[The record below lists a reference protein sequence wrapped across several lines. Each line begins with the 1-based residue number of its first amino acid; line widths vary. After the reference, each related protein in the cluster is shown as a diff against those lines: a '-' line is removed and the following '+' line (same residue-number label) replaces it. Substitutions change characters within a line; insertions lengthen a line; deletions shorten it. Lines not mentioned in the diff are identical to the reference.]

1 MRRRLLLEL
10 MLGIKISIIGKKRRV
25 SRLRLSFFRVQKCS
39 ISTRWSHIIK
49 TQPGVLPVRIFDV
62 QEYLCRCCFLVDFNQ
77 LIELYQFRNMPP
89 GLRLSSLPLI
99 GNFMSFD

>member
-1 MRRRLLLEL
+1 MNYVHTSGPLQEQLNIVRRRLLLEL

-25 SRLRLSFFRVQKCS
+25 SRLRLPFFRVQKCS

-62 QEYLCRCCFLVDFNQ
+62 QEYLCRCCFLVDFQ
-77 LIELYQFRNMPP
+77 
-89 GLRLSSLPLI
+89 ST
-99 GNFMSFD
+99 D

>member
-62 QEYLCRCCFLVDFNQ
+62 QECLCRCCFLVDFQ
-77 LIELYQFRNMPP
+77 
-89 GLRLSSLPLI
+89 ST
-99 GNFMSFD
+99 D